1 MLGCD
6 PVGAVKYFLP
16 HATDGNDCA
25 NKLSALPVPFPPI
38 LIFPAPENTAIFL
51 HPTEPAVLID
61 LIFEPV
67 KSVPNLPD
75 TVPKTL
81 YTSP

>member
-1 MLGCD
+1 MGCD

-16 HATDGNDCA
+16 QATAGKDCA
-25 NKLSALPVPFPPI
+25 IKLSALPVPVPPI
-38 LIFPAPENTAIFL
+38 LILPEPEKTAIFL

-61 LIFEPV
+61 LILDPV
-67 KSVPNLPD
+67 KSVPILPD

>member
-1 MLGCD
+1 MGCD

-16 HATDGNDCA
+16 HATAGKDWA
-25 NKLSALPVPFPPI
+25 NKLSALPDPVPPI
-38 LIFPAPENTAIFL
+38 LIFPVPENTAIFL

-67 KSVPNLPD
+67 KSVPVLPD